1 MTERRAISETEAIYR
16 DLVLQ
21 ELKGLN
27 EQQKFI
33 ASNISNVSERLS
45 NLETVVIGIDKTNGL
60 RGEIRKI
67 QEDIDVIKPLAVAL
81 DNMVNNKDKG
91 LLNDI
96 MVLNKKVDILERFKI
111 KLISIYSA
119 IQVFVAVMVFLA
131 TKFKWF
137 D

>member
-96 MVLNKKVDILERFKI
+96 MVLNKKVDILERFRI
-111 KLISIYSA
+111 KLVSIYS
-119 IQVFVAVMVFLA
+119 IVQVFVAGLVFLA

-137 D
+137 E

>member
-96 MVLNKKVDILERFKI
+96 MVLNKKVDILERFRI
-111 KLISIYSA
+111 KLVSIYS
-119 IQVFVAVMVFLA
+119 IVQVFVAVMVFLA

-137 D
+137 E

>member
-96 MVLNKKVDILERFKI
+96 MVLNKKVDILEKFKI

>member
-96 MVLNKKVDILERFKI
+96 MVLNKKVDILERFRI
-111 KLISIYSA
+111 KLVSIYS
-119 IQVFVAVMVFLA
+119 IVQVVVVGLSYCA

-137 D
+137 E

>member
-96 MVLNKKVDILERFKI
+96 MVLNKKVDILERFRI
-111 KLISIYSA
+111 KLVSIYS
-119 IQVFVAVMVFLA
+119 IVQVFVAVMVFLA